1 MFEQRFQMFNRV
13 RAAIKKLIQEY
24 HASVKLSYENK
35 DQGKENTIGY
45 FLNDNIEICDK
56 EISLAMYDTPMRIDF
71 VHERVI
77 KKHYGKI
84 VEALKI
90 RKDRIAP
97 VDYLP
102 SDNEF
107 MAEELKK
114 IRLWF

>member
-13 RAAIKKLIQEY
+13 RDAIKKLIQEY

-84 VEALKI
+84 VADIK
-90 RKDRIAP
+90 KMSDRQAP
-97 VDYLP
+97 FDYDHIQDP
-102 SDNEF
+102 F
-107 MAEELKK
+107 FAEELKK